1 MIYTITVNPTI
12 DVTNRLTEG
21 DRVEPKTHRPATQQR
36 HAGGKGIDVSRVI
49 RNLGGRSVAMGFLGG
64 FTGQLVE
71 GLLLEE
77 ALEVDFV
84 RIEQETRTNVII
96 VEIIPGRSTESKD
109 YRFNSPGPGVQPYE
123 ARELYKKIEDLDKLT
138 PERRPTYAAV
148 CGSLCQGMSSTFYIN
163 IIRYLKSMNATVALD
178 SSGAA
183 LKEALRYDPRPH
195 LIKPN
200 IEEFYELMSADRIPR
215 SGARACECGI
225 ARESKSLSASAFW
238 RDLLKKV
245 GEFRTKYEDVDALLT
260 LGEAGMLLL
269 HGNTLLHA
277 CLPKSNLPKVVNT
290 VGAGD
295 ASLGGLLFELE
306 SGNDW
311 ECGLRTAIAA
321 GSAAVELSGTQAPTR
336 EHVEKFLV
344 DIDVHQH
351 GMIALGEQTD
361 PLLDLCHMAKPAPQA
376 RAGRR
381 KPQRRT
387 ANNRRAP
394 KRKGKK
400 TKR

>member
-12 DVTNRLTEG
+12 DVTNRLKKG
-21 DRVEPKTHRPATQQR
+21 DKVEAITHRPESQQR

-77 ALEVDFV
+77 ALEIDFV
-84 RIEQETRTNVII
+84 TIEQETRTNVII
-96 VEIIPGRSTESKD
+96 VEMIPGRPTESKD

-123 ARELYKKIEDLDKLT
+123 ARKLYKKIEDLDKLP
-138 PERRPTYAAV
+138 PERRPSYAAV

-163 IIRYLKSMNATVALD
+163 IIRYLKNMNAKVALD

-200 IEEFYELMSADRIPR
+200 TDEFYELMSAEKIPT
-215 SGARACECGI
+215 SGRGAFDCGAACGGT
-225 ARESKSLSASAFW
+225 KPASVFW
-238 RDLLKKV
+238 QDLLDRV
-245 GEFRTKYEDVDALLT
+245 AQFRGTYQEVDALIT

-269 HGNTLLHA
+269 QGNTLLHA
-277 CLPKSNLPKVVNT
+277 RVAKSKMPKVINT

-295 ASLGGLLFELE
+295 AALGGLLFELE
-306 SGNDW
+306 AGNDW
-311 ECGLRTAIAA
+311 KCGLRTALAA
-321 GSAAVELSGTQAPTR
+321 GSAAVELPGTQAPTR
-336 EHVEKFLV
+336 EHMEKFLDGI
-344 DIDVHQH
+344 DIHPHSILQIKADEPTRESACQSAP
-351 GMIALGEQTD
+351 IL
-361 PLLDLCHMAKPAPQA
+361 KPASPPSKKPKKGTTK
-376 RAGRR
+376 RRSSGKR
-381 KPQRRT
+381 KPT
-387 ANNRRAP
+387 KH
-394 KRKGKK
+394 KRK
-400 TKR
+400 